1 MADHRAPGGPP
12 APAGAAHLLAPKA
25 GAHAQG
31 DLLLPHCARHAARR
45 RALHRAGPQGDGDP
59 QPQEPGPPHQG
70 RRPVPRGQERR
81 HDVLRRQR
89 ARPRLPRRHPGHPD
103 RPALLPRA
111 VHPPPG
117 PHRPRWQNRRG
128 ALAAGP
134 LRGVVRTPAP
144 RPAHHQRPRR
154 RGPRDAAADVPGPGA
169 RGHPHQR
176 AGVRRLAGLLQRQLL
191 QVRLEQGAAGAARQQ
206 LRTRDPGLP
215 RIAWHPEKDR
225 RHDGTQGRAR
235 SQPGVGASRRGR
247 WRRRR

>member
-117 PHRPRWQNRRG
+117 
-128 ALAAGP
+128 
-134 LRGVVRTPAP
+134 
-144 RPAHHQRPRR
+144 AH
-154 RGPRDAAADVPGPGA
+154 GA
-169 RGHPHQR
+169 RGQERRGHP
-176 AGVRRLAGLLQRQLL
+176 
-191 QVRLEQGAAGAARQQ
+191 AAGAARGV
-206 LRTRDPGLP
+206 LRQAGERPAHREDQPAGQPRHRGGGGPEPGQGEHADQEPDVRGVAGVLQAVLPEHEVVPRGPRAERKQVRGGDPGVPGAAP
-215 RIAWHPEKDR
+215 RAAENR
-225 RHDGTQGRAR
+225 GHDGAQGSAGAQHRERVAR
-235 SQPGVGASRRGR
+235 Q
-247 WRRRR
+247 